1 MPKRSTIL
9 FDACLAKWEAHD
21 SHPASPGVSGQKGPV
36 GEMDRPLH
44 PLGQRE
50 EAEAI
55 ARGDEPV
62 AIQTQ
67 SGLCRII
74 VRYGKTDPS
83 PFDIVLNGLD
93 YTDCIPMK
101 DASFPAGAK
110 DHLSSGSMISNMIPS
125 GSRK

>member
-1 MPKRSTIL
+1 MTAIQRALGYPGRKGL
-9 FDACLAKWEAHD
+9 LAKWI
-21 SHPASPGVSGQKGPV
+21 
-36 GEMDRPLH
+36 DRYIRWGNEKRLKRS
-44 PLGQRE
+44 LG
-50 EAEAI
+50 
-55 ARGDEPV
+55 GDEPV

-67 SGLCRII
+67 PGLCRII

-93 YTDCIPMK
+93 YTDCIPIQ